1 MRRDSW
7 AKYLEISTNIAVLV
21 VAVVLLAAFIS
32 ARFGQPRPPAFQRG
46 IGKGDAMPSLPS
58 VDYRAAP
65 RTLLL
70 ALSAECG
77 YCQDSLPFYR
87 RLIDKQRKDGK
98 NLAVVALF
106 PDSETVVNEYKQR
119 NSLEIRSVA
128 SVDPTTF
135 RVTGT
140 PTVILVDAQGNV
152 SDVWV
157 GRLSAVDEQQVM
169 TALQH

>member
-7 AKYLEISTNIAVLV
+7 AKYLEISTNLAVLI
-21 VAVVLLAAFIS
+21 VAVALFAVLIS
-32 ARFGQPRPPAFQRG
+32 ARFALPRPPSFERG
-46 IGKGDAMPSLPS
+46 IRKGDAMPSLLS
-58 VDYRAAP
+58 VDYRASA

-70 ALSAECG
+70 SLSTECG
-77 YCQDSLPFYR
+77 YCQESLPFYR
-87 RLIDKQRKDGK
+87 RLIDEQRKDGK

-106 PDSETVVNEYKQR
+106 RDSETDVNEYKRR
-119 NSLEIRSVA
+119 NHLEIRSVTN
-128 SVDPTTF
+128 VDPSTF

-140 PTVILVDAQGNV
+140 PTLILVDAEGTV

-157 GRLSAVDEQQVM
+157 GRLWAVDEQRVI